1 MRAIWQISRDVLLEA
16 RRNQLF
22 LLTLGLSF
30 TLILLFTAVSHVEES
45 LKNRLFSEISMT
57 LLWLMHFILAIF
69 FVTESLYTDV
79 KDKSIYFYLV
89 RNVSR
94 QQYLV
99 GKYLG
104 FLTAITV
111 SILVSGLTV
120 LLCSTWLNSTLDVKL
135 VWGLVFLI
143 WEMAL
148 IVSVL
153 TLLSFMFSKLITV
166 FLFLFLFFFASLLE
180 YLSID
185 SGMNGLLSGLLF
197 LAPNF
202 KYYSYMEMIVHAKA
216 ISSKYIVFLLGYTGC
231 MSLFYLIATSLQFRS
246 REL

>member
-1 MRAIWQISRDVLLEA
+1 MRAVWQICRDVLLEA

-30 TLILLFTAVSHVEES
+30 CLILLFTAISHADES
-45 LKNRLFSEISMT
+45 LRSRLFSEISMT
-57 LLWLMHFILAIF
+57 LLWVMHFILAVF
-69 FVTESLYTDV
+69 LVTESLYTDV

-94 QQYLV
+94 QQYLL

-104 FLTAITV
+104 FLLAISGSV
-111 SILVSGLTV
+111 LASGSIV
-120 LLCSTWLNSTLDVKL
+120 LLCSTWLNSSLDVKL
-135 VWGLVFLI
+135 IWGLWFLI
-143 WEMAL
+143 CEMAL
-148 IVSVL
+148 ILSVL

-166 FLFLFLFFFASLLE
+166 FLFLFLFFFASFIE

-185 SGMNGLLSGLLF
+185 SGLHGGLKVLLF

-216 ISSKYIVFLLGYTGC
+216 ISYKYILFLLGYTGC
-231 MSLFYLIATSLQFRS
+231 MSLFYLISTSLQFRS